1 MEFYIIKD
9 DGITLSNKLTHEDI
23 VFILDGKV
31 GYIWKGKNAK
41 NLDELTA
48 RRIEQQIKDK
58 FEDINF
64 ELIIDLNLKDDNPK
78 ISQIKS
84 EISSRLPNPI
94 LIKLKD
100 IKLKIITKF
109 KEKISNFKN
118 YENSREWRKK
128 LSNLTNLWKL
138 SIVNVIIIMLSL
150 IFMFY
155 STMFHF
161 YIGDYFLLISF
172 IFLTSILIINLIFII
187 FPMKLKLTKIL
198 NINSEDDERKLI
210 KKKQLPS
217 KPKLPQM
224 KKYDFD
230 KGSKLAQKPLIK
242 QIELEALKIP
252 AKKLIAKKGEKKESI
267 EGAEY
272 SSEEDMELGIPK
284 IPEAPKKKEKITIES
299 PGLSTNLLEKIKKME
314 SEEIQVVLVNCER
327 CSEVI
332 PVPVPKIKIIN
343 SELPVVPISYVHNNP
358 KGKDQH
364 NIIIYLDH
372 DFDIRRQRISDVIL
386 PID

>member
-327 CSEVI
+327 
-332 PVPVPKIKIIN
+332 
-343 SELPVVPISYVHNNP
+343 
-358 KGKDQH
+358 
-364 NIIIYLDH
+364 
-372 DFDIRRQRISDVIL
+372 
-386 PID
+386 